1 MYQWSL
7 FAGGLVLLFATY
19 NQYLLCLAYSAL
31 LPLQSWLKW
40 LARVLKNSV
49 PHLSAGT
56 GFHLLF
62 AGHKR
67 YHVKYVICF
76 CFIFCRFLSCSWQ
89 GHICASSTTALS
101 KGLIRILCVRLSH
114 PLHLYAA
121 QLFVSGNT
129 QLHLHVGSMCVMC
142 FYTLLLF
149 RLMSVL
155 LFLQSLFCV
164 TELYTQGKWA
174 GWGRSVQIPSE

>member
-7 FAGGLVLLFATY
+7 FAGVLPSLFCTY

-31 LPLQSWLKW
+31 LLLQSWLKW
-40 LARVLKNSV
+40 LALLLKNSA

-67 YHVKYVICF
+67 YCVKYMI
-76 CFIFCRFLSCSWQ
+76 CFIFCRFLSWPWHY
-89 GHICASSTTALS
+89 HIWVPSTTALS
-101 KGLIRILCVRLSH
+101 KELMWNLLARLSH

-121 QLFVSGNT
+121 QRFVSGKAQPN
-129 QLHLHVGSMCVMC
+129 LHVRSMCVMC
-142 FYTLLLF
+142 FYTVLLF
-149 RLMSVL
+149 WLMSVL
-155 LFLQSLFCV
+155 LFLPSAFYV
-164 TELYTQGKWA
+164 TECNAQGRLA
-174 GWGRSVQIPSE
+174 GWGRSVQIPGV